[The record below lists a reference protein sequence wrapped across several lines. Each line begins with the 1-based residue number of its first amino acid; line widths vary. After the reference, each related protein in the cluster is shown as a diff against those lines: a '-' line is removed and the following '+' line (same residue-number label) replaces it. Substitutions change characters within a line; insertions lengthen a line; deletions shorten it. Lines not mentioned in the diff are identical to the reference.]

1 MSEQPKTAYEQSVAV
16 GYALL
21 NQLSAEQEAQEKAAE
36 IQRLHKR
43 AFRVAYDLLEKLWP
57 PENTPEYWK
66 EVTDRMA
73 LDYHDN
79 RENKLCGILMLAVE
93 EYLEKVSKGEDDG
106 DREGT
111 EALAFINGSNA
122 Q

>member
-1 MSEQPKTAYEQSVAV
+1 MSETTKTAYEQSVAV

-43 AFRVAYDLLEKLWP
+43 AFRVAYDMLEKNWP
-57 PENTPEYWK
+57 PENTVEYWTK
-66 EVTDRMA
+66 VTDQTA

-79 RENKLCGILMLAVE
+79 RDNVLCGILMLAVT
-93 EYLEKVSKGEDDG
+93 EYLEKTCKGKENE
-106 DREGT
+106 RT
-111 EALAFINGSNA
+111 
-122 Q
+122 

>member
-21 NQLSAEQEAQEKAAE
+21 NQLSAEQAEQEKAAE
-36 IQRLHKR
+36 IQRLHKK
-43 AFRVAYDLLEKLWP
+43 AFRVAYDMLEKLYP
-57 PENTPEYWK
+57 PENTVEYWK

-79 RENKLCGILMLAVE
+79 RENALCGILMLAVT
-93 EYLEKVSKGEDDG
+93 EYLEKVSKEGDQRGISGISENKED
-106 DREGT
+106 R
-111 EALAFINGSNA
+111 

>member
-1 MSEQPKTAYEQSVAV
+1 VSEKTAYEQSVAV

-21 NQLSAEQEAQEKAAE
+21 NQLSAEQAEQEKAAE

-43 AFRVAYDLLEKLWP
+43 AFRVAYDMLEKLYP
-57 PENTPEYWK
+57 PENTVEYWE

-79 RENKLCGILMLAVE
+79 RENALCGILMLAVT
-93 EYLEKVSKGEDDG
+93 EYLEKVSK
-106 DREGT
+106 EGVYGGISGIS
-111 EALAFINGSNA
+111 ENKENC

>member
-1 MSEQPKTAYEQSVAV
+1 MSEKTAYEQSVAV

-43 AFRVAYDLLEKLWP
+43 AFRVAYDMLEKNWP
-57 PENTPEYWK
+57 PENTVEYWK
-66 EVTDRMA
+66 KVTDRMA

-79 RENKLCGILMLAVE
+79 RENALCGMLMLAVT
-93 EYLEKVSKGEDDG
+93 EYLEKVCKGVEDE
-106 DREGT
+106 RKE
-111 EALAFINGSNA
+111 S
-122 Q
+122 